1 MPALGSGHLSHDNLI
16 MKQILVI
23 EDNPDIQTQMKWGLS
38 KGYDILQALDR
49 PSAIEQ
55 FNKSKPL
62 VVTLDLGLPP
72 DENDSSEG
80 LSCLREILKEAPYT
94 KVIIVSGNDDR
105 ENALK
110 AIQMGA
116 YDYYLKPVEMSE
128 LKVIIQRA
136 FHLSEIENE
145 NRKLHMLL
153 EKEIGFEGMI
163 GQSKEMQEVFMTI
176 KKVASTDTTILITGE
191 SGTGKELVARAI
203 HERSA
208 RNKGPFTAI
217 NCGAIPEELLESE
230 LFGHEKGSFTGAYAQ
245 QDGKFEY
252 ADKGTLFLDE
262 IGEMSTR
269 LQAKLLRF
277 LQEKIIQRIGGRKD
291 IDIDT
296 RVIAATNIDLGT
308 AMKESKFREDL
319 FFRISVISI
328 DVPPLRDRAGDIKLL
343 TNTFLER
350 YKVTFNKRIKGINRS
365 AMDAIGKYSW
375 PGNVRELEN
384 KLQKAII
391 TTDTDIIDAHN
402 LGLGDLAETDDSV
415 KKPEKR
421 YEGVALREARKR
433 LEMDL
438 VESAIERH
446 NGNIKRASE
455 ELGVSRP
462 TLYDLIEKYK
472 LKLKNG
478 TKK

>member
-1 MPALGSGHLSHDNLI
+1 

-38 KGYDILQALDR
+38 NEYDILQALDR
-49 PSAIEQ
+49 PSAIQQ
-55 FNKSKPL
+55 FNKNRPL

-72 DENDSSEG
+72 DENDSGEG
-80 LSCLREILKEAPYT
+80 LSCLREILKEVPNT
-94 KVIIVSGNDDR
+94 KVIVVTGNDDR
-105 ENALK
+105 DNALK
-110 AIQMGA
+110 AVQMGA
-116 YDYYLKPVEMSE
+116 YDYYLKPVDMGE

-136 FHLSEIENE
+136 FHLSEIETE

-163 GQSKEMQEVFMTI
+163 GQSKKMQEVFTTI
-176 KKVASTDTTILITGE
+176 KKVASTDATILITGE

-203 HERSA
+203 HEKSPRK
-208 RNKGPFTAI
+208 KGPFIAI

-230 LFGHEKGSFTGAYAQ
+230 LFGHEKGSFTSAYAQ

-277 LQEKIIQRIGGRKD
+277 LQETKIQRIGGRKD
-291 IDIDT
+291 IEIDT
-296 RVIAATNIDLGT
+296 RVIAATNIDLGA
-308 AMKESKFREDL
+308 AMKENKFREDL
-319 FFRISVISI
+319 FFRISVIAI
-328 DVPPLRDRAGDIKLL
+328 DVPPLRNRGGDIKLL

-350 YKVTFNKRIKGINRS
+350 YKVMFKKKIKGINRS
-365 AMDAIGKYSW
+365 AMDAIEKYSW

-384 KLQKAII
+384 KLQKAVI
-391 TTDTDIIDAHN
+391 TTDTNVIEAHN
-402 LGLGDLAETDDSV
+402 LDLGEQAEIEGSV
-415 KKPEKR
+415 EKPEMR
-421 YEGVALREARKR
+421 YEGITLKEARKR

-438 VESAIERH
+438 VESAVDRH

-462 TLYDLIEKYK
+462 TLYDLIDKYK
-472 LKLKNG
+472 LQLKNG